1 MNNEIKEI
9 FKRMND
15 LIEHQFDKEYHT
27 ECDLFKDIQML
38 LDYITN
44 LQEENAYLKKHQRF
58 HKNGVFS
65 LEYDK
70 ESLCDMV
77 EELQQENEKLRMRND
92 MLRKDID
99 SFIEDH
105 KRLLKELEK
114 IQGSNEDI

>member
-9 FKRMND
+9 LDN
-15 LIEHQFDKEYHT
+15 LIVNETTGMCYLSKKLTKQIED
-27 ECDLFKDIQML
+27 C
-38 LDYITN
+38 ITN
-44 LQEENAYLKKHQRF
+44 LQQENAYLKKHQRF

-114 IQGSNEDI
+114 IQGSNENI